1 LKLELKKVIINGDET
16 VLKGLMTKVQ
26 YFRSYNFSINSI
38 AASIGANL
46 HHTAL
51 HKLLNIDVSKL
62 KNTHAPL
69 LQINKIFYDKLVSI
83 FQDSKDYNKLIY
95 NLNYFF

>member
-1 LKLELKKVIINGDET
+1 MKLELKKVIINGDET

-46 HHTAL
+46 YHTAL